1 MDSSTPS
8 NNATLTT
15 TETPTSSTSTTSAL
29 GFKTILVD
37 SNNYHVKHPLTSH
50 WTLHQKMGSVR
61 GALPSSASSSA
72 SSSSTSSN
80 TASISAVSSSSRS
93 VSKSEWDK
101 TMQES
106 VTIGTIE
113 DFWCIFNKMQDISTL
128 PDNCDYFFMRQ
139 GVSPAWEDPAN
150 IGGGEYRITP
160 TRGHI
165 SILPMVWR
173 QLLMMAV
180 GSQLTEHTLVNGV
193 QFAYRAAKSRI
204 SIWIKKTKDEETL
217 SLIKKEIQDII
228 SASLESSTSSG
239 TDASTTPLMFRID
252 FQSFRNDH
260 YGSGGGGNHSSSN
273 THGGNH
279 PLKPSYKPSI
289 TTRTTTPI
297 SRK

>member
-1 MDSSTPS
+1 MDSSTPT
-8 NNATLTT
+8 NATLT
-15 TETPTSSTSTTSAL
+15 ETATTTSAL

-37 SNNYHVKHPLTSH
+37 SDNYHVKHPLTSH

-61 GALPSSASSSA
+61 GPLPS

-80 TASISAVSSSSRS
+80 AASTSAASSSSRS

-239 TDASTTPLMFRID
+239 TDPSTAPLMFRID

-260 YGSGGGGNHSSSN
+260 YGSGGHSSSN